1 MRRARPCV
9 YAALLLALPGCGHVE
24 PQAGRPEAL
33 APILGGRG
41 GAAVP
46 RSKPSEP
53 VVDLWVPVTPLAP
66 AWPRV
71 SSELPALVRAL
82 IARGSWSDEHHAVSE
97 EEGVLRVRHRPEVVA
112 QVKRLLELL
121 RARLLR
127 PLQIQVAFVELN
139 QAALGPVAAAGFDL
153 RAIRGASAAG
163 KARVLSQAVLGAYS
177 GQWAQNEKVHN
188 QSYLAGYTVEGGGIS
203 PRGVIL
209 AAGHTLQ
216 AAAWRWGEERAVLA
230 LAGLYTG
237 ESGKG
242 PTLRQTLHRELPQR
256 KKGEREWREQE
267 VTLELPLRELLEFQG
282 QLALPRGRFTLAGL
296 LPRDRNRLCAVL
308 ARVDWTPATASAPAV
323 DPLSDKGLVLEV
335 IPVALPTEVRDE
347 GAKGVA
353 IDNRK
358 EIGQSAEVWFRN
370 RAQSTLENQ
379 KKATFNFQDES
390 GQLDLAMPAQAY
402 APPRRASKRSFQ
414 SRGGE
419 REGGNLPEALER
431 LRQEIL
437 QAEWPEG
444 TALEFAANH
453 VFVVHRKEVTEKV
466 RTLIERTQE
475 WRNRPHLVEVAF
487 PLLAPAQVDGLEQ
500 GTLPAARARSLRSGE
515 TALPS
520 ALLLGRAGSF
530 AELFVGEM
538 HAALAEA
545 WPPDRSSPPLWVYWR
560 GARLGVRPEPASD
573 GTARLELRFRQHRLE
588 RLGVETVAEA
598 LLQQPLDG
606 TWSLDQKLEIP
617 AGSAALAGV
626 GGGGAKLPALLVTV
640 K

>member
-1 MRRARPCV
+1 MTRYARYLP
-9 YAALLLALPGCGHVE
+9 LLLCVPGCVHVE

-41 GAAVP
+41 TAAVP
-46 RSKPSEP
+46 RSKPSEH
-53 VVDLWVPVTPLAP
+53 VEDLWVPVTPLAP

-97 EEGVLRVRHRPEVVA
+97 EDGVLRVRHRPEVIA
-112 QVKRLLELL
+112 QVKRLLDGL

-153 RAIRGASAAG
+153 RAVRGASAAG

-188 QSYLAGYTVEGGGIS
+188 QSYLAGFTVDGGIT
-203 PRGVIL
+203 PRSVIL
-209 AAGHTLQ
+209 AAGHTVQ

-230 LAGLYTG
+230 VAGLYTG

-242 PTLRQTLHRELPQR
+242 PVLKQTLHRELPQR
-256 KKGEREWREQE
+256 KKGEREWREQQ
-267 VTLELPLRELLEFQG
+267 VTLELPVRELLEFQG
-282 QLALPRGRFTLAGL
+282 QLTVSRGRFALAGL
-296 LPRDRNRLCAVL
+296 LPRDRNRTCAVL
-308 ARVDWTPATASAPAV
+308 ARVDWSQPAASAPAV

-335 IPVALPTEVRDE
+335 IPVALPTEVRDD
-347 GAKGVA
+347 GAKSVA

-390 GQLDLAMPAQAY
+390 GQLDLSMAAQAY
-402 APPRRASKRSFQ
+402 APPRRASKRFQ

-419 REGGNLPEALER
+419 RDGGNLPEALER

-466 RTLIERTQE
+466 RRLIEKTQE
-475 WRNRPHLVEVAF
+475 WRNRPHLVELAF
-487 PLLAPAQVDGLEQ
+487 PALTPAQVDGLQ
-500 GTLPAARARSLRSGE
+500 QATLPDAGARLLRRGE
-515 TALPS
+515 TTLPE
-520 ALLLGRAGSF
+520 ARLFGRAGSWG
-530 AELFVGEM
+530 ELFVGEM

-545 WPPDRSSPPLWVYWR
+545 WAPDRSSPPLWVYWR
-560 GARLGVRPEPASD
+560 GTRLGVRPEPASD

-588 RLGVETVAEA
+588 RLGVETVADA
-598 LLQQPLDG
+598 LVQQPLDG
-606 TWSLDQKLEIP
+606 IWSLDQKLEIP
-617 AGSAALAGV
+617 SGSAALAGV
-626 GGGGAKLPALLVTV
+626 GGGGARLQALLVSV
-640 K
+640 R